1 MPARHD
7 SFRDVPR
14 TENPVSLSGGS
25 KGEPTLD
32 GGDRTKAA
40 RSRAGP
46 AGLRPIQYLN
56 GFGRED
62 RMLELFQAL
71 WTDESGQ
78 DLAEYALL
86 IALIA
91 LAVIVAV
98 TLLGTT
104 IRNVFNTI
112 GSTLSTVPTTS

>member
-1 MPARHD
+1 M
-7 SFRDVPR
+7 
-14 TENPVSLSGGS
+14 
-25 KGEPTLD
+25 
-32 GGDRTKAA
+32 
-40 RSRAGP
+40 
-46 AGLRPIQYLN
+46 RPEQSLN

-62 RMLELFQAL
+62 RMIELVQAL

-98 TLLGTT
+98 TLLGGT

>member
-1 MPARHD
+1 M
-7 SFRDVPR
+7 
-14 TENPVSLSGGS
+14 
-25 KGEPTLD
+25 
-32 GGDRTKAA
+32 
-40 RSRAGP
+40 
-46 AGLRPIQYLN
+46 RPESHLN

-98 TLLGTT
+98 SLLGS
-104 IRNVFNTI
+104 RVSNVFNTI
-112 GSTLSTVPTTS
+112 GSTLEAQVPGTS